1 MKTLFEE
8 VKEELKLQPGDSG
21 FFYRK
26 ALRSVA
32 VKYASDPKRLILDEQ
47 RDSADKDHQD
57 KNVLRTFPKPGHLLF
72 FEYQPKSSYSKFS
85 DKFPMVYIMGVEKDY
100 FIGANLHFID
110 PQKRKLVVEQLQKN
124 KIMFPPK
131 CIGRYKIDHVNG
143 LFLDVAKEEW
153 ITAAFIPVEHFVK
166 INKGKEMPINVS
178 EVWKETNKSFGD
190 ALTGTKQTKLYSD
203 QVEP

>member
-8 VKEELKLQPGDSG
+8 VKEELELQPGDSG

-85 DKFPMVYIMGVEKDY
+85 DKFPIAYIMKVEQNY

-110 PQKRKLVVEQLQKN
+110 PQKRKMVIEQLQKN
-124 KIMFPPK
+124 KVMFPPS
-131 CIGRYKIDHVNG
+131 CIGRYNVKQVNG

-153 ITAAFIPVEHFVK
+153 MTASFIPVENFVTIK
-166 INKGKEMPINVS
+166 KGKELPINVS
-178 EVWKETNKSFGD
+178 NVWRETDKTFED
-190 ALTGTKQTKLYSD
+190 ALTGTKETKLYSD
-203 QVEP
+203 QV